1 MAPRSAV
8 PDSMTAGTRHF
19 DLIVVAASA
28 GGVDALGT
36 VFARLPPQ
44 FPVPLAVVQ
53 HRSMQF
59 PNMLSQVLN
68 RHSQLRVKT
77 AEAGET
83 PQPGTIYLAPP
94 DRHLSITADGSFALT
109 EGALIHHTHSAA
121 DPLFRSAAEVHR
133 DRVIAVVL
141 TGGLGDGAEGARAVG
156 LAGGIVLAQN
166 EATSQV
172 FSMPKATIATGHAD
186 AVLAIEEIGPAL
198 VRLVE
203 TGSLVLS

>member
-1 MAPRSAV
+1 
-8 PDSMTAGTRHF
+8 MTADTRRF

-36 VFARLPPQ
+36 IFGALPPQ
-44 FPVPLAVVQ
+44 LPVPLAVVQ

-59 PNMLSQVLN
+59 PNMLPKVLN
-68 RHSQLRVKT
+68 RHSRLRVKT

-94 DRHLSITADGSFALT
+94 DRHLSIEADGSFGLT
-109 EGALIHHTHSAA
+109 EGTLIHHTHSAA

-141 TGGLGDGAEGARAVG
+141 TGGLGDAAEGARAVG
-156 LAGGIVLAQN
+156 LAGGIVLVQN

-172 FSMPKATIATGHAD
+172 FSMPRATIATGHAD

-203 TGSLVLS
+203 TGSLAPR

>member
-1 MAPRSAV
+1 MAPGPALPEST
-8 PDSMTAGTRHF
+8 DGTRHF

-36 VFARLPPQ
+36 IFGRLPPQ

-59 PNMLSQVLN
+59 PNMLSTVLN

-94 DRHLSITADGSFALT
+94 DRHLSITADGIFGLT
-109 EGALIHHTHSAA
+109 SGELIHHTHSAA
-121 DPLFRSAAEVHR
+121 DPLFRSAAEVYGN
-133 DRVIAVVL
+133 RVIAVVL

-156 LAGGIVLAQN
+156 LAGGIVLVQN

-186 AVLAIEEIGPAL
+186 AVLALDEIGPAL
-198 VRLVE
+198 IRLVR
-203 TGSLVLS
+203 TGSLVPS

>member
-1 MAPRSAV
+1 MAPGSAL
-8 PDSMTAGTRHF
+8 PDSMTDGTRHF

-28 GGVDALGT
+28 GGVDALAT
-36 VFARLPPQ
+36 IFARLPPQ

-59 PNMLSQVLN
+59 PNMLSQVLS
-68 RHSQLRVKT
+68 RHSRLRVKT
-77 AEAGET
+77 AEVGET
-83 PQPGTIYLAPP
+83 PQPGSIYLAPP
-94 DRHLSITADGSFALT
+94 DRHLSIAADGSFRLT
-109 EGALIHHTHSAA
+109 EGVLIHHTHSAA

-141 TGGLGDGAEGARAVG
+141 TGGLGDAAEGARAVG

>member
-1 MAPRSAV
+1 MAPGSAS
-8 PDSMTAGTRHF
+8 PDSTNDSTRHF

-28 GGVDALGT
+28 GGVDALRT
-36 VFARLPPQ
+36 IFARLPAQ

-53 HRSMQF
+53 HRSMQV
-59 PNMLSQVLN
+59 PNLLPQVLN
-68 RHSQLRVKT
+68 RHSRLRVKT

-94 DRHLSITADGSFALT
+94 DRHLSLTANGSFDLT
-109 EGALIHHTHSAA
+109 EGSLIHHTHSAA
-121 DPLFRSAAEVHR
+121 DPLFRSAAAVHR

-141 TGGLGDGAEGARAVG
+141 TGGLDDAAEGARAVG
-156 LAGGIVLAQN
+156 LAGGIVLAQD

-186 AVLAIEEIGPAL
+186 AVLALGEIGPAL
-198 VRLVE
+198 VRLVQ
-203 TGSLVLS
+203 TGRLVPS

>member
-1 MAPRSAV
+1 
-8 PDSMTAGTRHF
+8 TRRF

-36 VFARLPPQ
+36 IFTGLPAQ

-59 PNMLSQVLN
+59 PNMLSKVLN
-68 RHSQLRVKT
+68 RHSRLRVKT

-94 DRHLSITADGSFALT
+94 DRHLSIMADGSFGLA

-121 DPLFRSAAEVHR
+121 DPLFRSAAELHR
-133 DRVIAVVL
+133 NRVIAVVL
-141 TGGLGDGAEGARAVG
+141 TGGLGDAAEGVRAVG
-156 LAGGIVLAQN
+156 L
-166 EATSQV
+166 
-172 FSMPKATIATGHAD
+172 
-186 AVLAIEEIGPAL
+186 
-198 VRLVE
+198 
-203 TGSLVLS
+203 